1 MSGVSAAPPA
11 PPANLPAQKPAGSGK
26 AAPQLSAQGR
36 ALLKR
41 GVAAYE
47 ADDPVTAIKAF
58 EQMIQSDPQAPIAR
72 AYLGLLYVRQKRYA
86 DALKQFQEER
96 KRLPNPAMAWAHIA
110 DVYYAQGD
118 LPKAIR
124 SLEKAAKLQ
133 PDLAQ
138 VYFNLAM
145 LYPQTLDLNKG
156 IWALDR
162 YLALKPDD
170 DYAHYLR
177 GNQLYKLTQLDEAER
192 AIQEAIRLAP
202 QNGLYHYAL
211 AQVYLKRTVSP
222 EMTERAL
229 GELQRALALDAPEP
243 AAVHYHLGLCY
254 QRKGDWE
261 EARRELEASVAMAP
275 EAWRAYYALQEV
287 LTRLGKTEEASKARA
302 RFTALRKQENLRMQ
316 GSYFHQEVERNPRN
330 ASAYYQLAAFLK
342 QQGDL
347 RGARTALDQ
356 AKRLATAN
364 KEQALRRRIATLA
377 AALGQPPSR

>member
-1 MSGVSAAPPA
+1 MILLALAGCHSHPRSGKESGGAAPAPRPPDAAMSGVSSAPLA
-11 PPANLPAQKPAGSGK
+11 LSANLPVQKPASAGK
-26 AAPQLSAQGR
+26 AAPPLSPQGR

-47 ADDPVTAIKAF
+47 ADDPATAIKAF

-96 KRLPNPAMAWAHIA
+96 KRLPNPAVAWAHIA

-118 LPKAIR
+118 LPAAIR
-124 SLEKAAKLQ
+124 SLEKAAALQ

-138 VYFNLAM
+138 VYFNLGM
-145 LYPQTLDLNKG
+145 LYPQTLDLNRG

-177 GNQLYKLTQLDEAER
+177 GNQLYKLAHLDEAEQ
-192 AIQEAIRLAP
+192 AIEQAIRLAP

-222 EMTERAL
+222 ETTERAL
-229 GELQRALALDAPEP
+229 AELQRALALDAPEP

-261 EARRELEASVAMAP
+261 AARRELEASVSMAP
-275 EAWRAYYALQEV
+275 
-287 LTRLGKTEEASKARA
+287 
-302 RFTALRKQENLRMQ
+302 
-316 GSYFHQEVERNPRN
+316 
-330 ASAYYQLAAFLK
+330 
-342 QQGDL
+342 
-347 RGARTALDQ
+347 
-356 AKRLATAN
+356 
-364 KEQALRRRIATLA
+364 
-377 AALGQPPSR
+377 